1 MPTEIFMPALGM
13 NQEFGKIVE
22 WLAKEGQTVVKGQP
36 VLVVETD
43 KATVELEATTTGKL
57 VNVTARDGDD
67 VPVGKVIALIVNEAE
82 AVPLPAALALELE
95 TPISCAVAVQTPD
108 SVSSSAAAN
117 VKLASPLAARI
128 AEEHRLDLSQ
138 VPCTG
143 KRIQKEDVLA
153 YLAKQEAALQT
164 QVGRKTA
171 SPKARRLAREH
182 NIDLH
187 GLPGSGQGGALL
199 AEDIIK
205 AVEAHA
211 NQPGAGMAS
220 TGASL
225 PVMQI
230 PAAAPTE
237 IPANHMWQVMARRMT
252 ESWQTIPHFY
262 LEAEANA
269 TRLKAWRT
277 RLLDRLEE
285 KVSLTDL
292 LVKLVAVALR
302 RHPRI
307 NASWVDGAIQ
317 SNPEINIGLAVA
329 VDGGLM
335 VPVIRNADQ
344 LGIQAL
350 GVKRK
355 ALVTGALAG
364 RLPLTDLCGGTFTI
378 SNLGKFPC
386 IDNFTAIIN
395 PPEAAILALGRIA
408 DKVLAVDGEVM
419 VQPVLRMTLSCDH
432 RVIDGARGAE
442 FLQTLTELIDDPLA
456 ILE

>member
-1 MPTEIFMPALGM
+1 MATEIFMPALGM

-22 WLAKEGQTVVKGQP
+22 WLAKEGQNVVKGQP

-43 KATVELEATTTGKL
+43 KATVELEATATGKL

-67 VPVGKVIALIVNEAE
+67 VPVGTVIALIVNEGE
-82 AVPLPAALALELE
+82 AVPAVPAFE
-95 TPISCAVAVQTPD
+95 TPFPSAVSVQTPD
-108 SVSSSAAAN
+108 SVPPGSTTS

-128 AEEHRLDLSQ
+128 AEQHRLDLSQ

-143 KRIQKEDVLA
+143 KRIQKGDVLA

-164 QVGRKTA
+164 QVGGKTA

-182 NIDLH
+182 NIELH
-187 GLPGSGQGGALL
+187 SLPGSGPGGALL

-205 AVEAHA
+205 AVEAHT

-220 TGASL
+220 TGVSL
-225 PVMQI
+225 PVMQT
-230 PAAAPTE
+230 PVAAPTE
-237 IPANHMWQVMARRMT
+237 IPASHMWQVMACRMT

-269 TRLKAWRT
+269 TQLKAWRT
-277 RLLDRLEE
+277 RSLDRFEE

-307 NASWVDGAIQ
+307 NASWVNGAIQ

-329 VDGGLM
+329 VDGGLV
-335 VPVIRNADQ
+335 VPVIRNTDQ

-350 GVKRK
+350 GAKRK
-355 ALVTGALAG
+355 VLVTGARAG
-364 RLPLTDLCGGTFTI
+364 RLPLADLCGGTFTI

-408 DKVLAVDGEVM
+408 DKVLAVDGEVV

-442 FLQTLTELIDDPLA
+442 FLQTLTELINDPLA
-456 ILE
+456 ILD

>member
-1 MPTEIFMPALGM
+1 MSTEIFMPALGM
-13 NQEFGKIVE
+13 NQETGKIIE
-22 WLAKEGQTVVKGQP
+22 WLAQEGQNVVKGQP
-36 VLVVETD
+36 MMVVETD
-43 KATVELEATTTGKL
+43 KATVELEAPASGKL
-57 VNVTARDGDD
+57 INVTARDGDE
-67 VPVGKVIALIVNEAE
+67 VPVGKVIALVVNEGE
-82 AVPLPAALALELE
+82 AVPTVPAFESPLP
-95 TPISCAVAVQTPD
+95 SAVAVQTPD
-108 SVSSSAAAN
+108 SVPPGAAAN

-138 VPCTG
+138 VPCEG

-153 YLAKQEAALQT
+153 YLAQQGTASQT
-164 QVGRKTA
+164 QADRKLA

-187 GLPGSGQGGALL
+187 SLPGSGPGGALL

-205 AVEAHA
+205 AVEAQT

-220 TGASL
+220 TGVSL
-225 PVMQI
+225 PVTQT
-230 PAAAPTE
+230 PVAAPTE
-237 IPANHMWQVMARRMT
+237 IPVSHMWQVMARRMT

-269 TRLKAWRT
+269 TRLQAWRT
-277 RLLDRLEE
+277 RLLDRFEE

-307 NASWVDGAIQ
+307 NASWVNGTIQ

-350 GVKRK
+350 GAKRK
-355 ALVTGALAG
+355 VLVTGAQAG
-364 RLPLTDLCGGTFTI
+364 RLPLADLCGGTFTI

-395 PPEAAILALGRIA
+395 PPEAAILGLGRIT
-408 DKVLAVDGEVM
+408 DKVLAVNGHAV
-419 VQPVLRMTLSCDH
+419 VQPVLRMTLTCDH

-442 FLQTLTELIDDPLA
+442 FLQTLTNLIDEPLA
-456 ILE
+456 VLD